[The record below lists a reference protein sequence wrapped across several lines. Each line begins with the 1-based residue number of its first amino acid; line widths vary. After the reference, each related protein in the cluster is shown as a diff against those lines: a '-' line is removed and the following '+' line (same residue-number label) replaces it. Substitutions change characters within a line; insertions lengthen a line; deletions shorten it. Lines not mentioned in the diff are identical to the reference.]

1 MFQLSPK
8 TDLAKPRF
16 VHERQKPDRPKT
28 SPPAIFIKENPFY
41 IFDKS
46 ALAVP
51 DRF

>member
-1 MFQLSPK
+1 MFQLTQEP
-8 TDLAKPRF
+8 DFAKPRF
-16 VHERQKPDRPKT
+16 VQERQKSDRPKT
-28 SPPAIFIKENPFY
+28 SPPAIFPKKDQFY